1 VHDITTSS
9 LEELINRITFLYR
22 KYTKITFGDRSYDVV
37 AVDPADYRKKRD
49 FIQSLT
55 FNLIVLAKPGQ
66 KLVKGSDFVRS
77 ALKSN
82 YIVINPH
89 TKELCVSFCIATL

>member
-1 VHDITTSS
+1 MG
-9 LEELINRITFLYR
+9 E
-22 KYTKITFGDRSYDVV
+22 RSYDIV
-37 AVDPADYRKKRD
+37 AVDPADYRKKRE

-89 TKELCVSFCIATL
+89 TKELCVSFCIANDSRTIDIELKQQEPQANTSISD